1 MIKGTKIT
9 VRNTSQVG
17 TAGNNT
23 GGSAITMYSVPS
35 GKTFILTDLV
45 CDWNGADNMTTT
57 NSNPGIALLDA
68 SYGGS
73 TVGTYTQSKIM
84 FKQPPNCVGLA
95 TGTVQTLVVTGL
107 SNGPGFTTA
116 VSALNLSTML
126 TIPAYGVKLIGYVV

>member
-1 MIKGTKIT
+1 MIKGTKVT
-9 VRNTSQVG
+9 VRNASQVG

-23 GGSAITMYSVPS
+23 AGSAITMYSVPS

-45 CDWNGADNMTTT
+45 CDWNGVDNITSG
-57 NSNPGIALLDA
+57 NSTPGIALIDA

-73 TVGTYTQSKIM
+73 TVGTYTQAKVM
-84 FKQPPNCVGLA
+84 FKQPGNHAGVA

-107 SNGPGFTTA
+107 QNGPGFTTA

-126 TIPAYGVKLIGYVV
+126 TIPAYGVKAVGYLV